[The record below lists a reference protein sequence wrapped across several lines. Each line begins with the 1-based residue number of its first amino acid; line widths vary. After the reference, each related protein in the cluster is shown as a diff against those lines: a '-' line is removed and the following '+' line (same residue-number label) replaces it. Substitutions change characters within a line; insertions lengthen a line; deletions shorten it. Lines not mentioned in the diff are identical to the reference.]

1 VCKFRRVDVGAEME
15 AGHWLAGEETLI
27 ADLLIAQTHEPHRD
41 TRRAWDGRET
51 YLGIEVQDNGE
62 F

>member
-1 VCKFRRVDVGAEME
+1 ME
-15 AGHWLAGEETLI
+15 TCHWLADEETLI
-27 ADLLIAQTHEPHRD
+27 LDRLIAQTHEPHRD

-51 YLGIEVQDNGE
+51 YLGIEVQEDGE